1 MSKDI
6 SLIETLKKSDLG
18 SVSTELAEIAI
29 DGVLTEG
36 VLKDIPVVNTLIA
49 TYKAGQSVRDNLFNR
64 KLLRFLNEV
73 SDIPPLERAEVISKL
88 ESSPGDVGEML
99 LLSLDRLDNLVKPE
113 LLAKAFLLLAN
124 DEVSVKEFYDLK
136 TIIENI
142 NMNDVEEIK
151 KFYEDYL
158 YCPNEL
164 ISSLLQTKLAAINEG
179 GIMDHAH
186 PLFKTTKIGRTF
198 LTKVANIELNIKK
211 YT

>member
-29 DGVLTEG
+29 DGAITEG
-36 VLKDIPVVNTLIA
+36 VLKDIPVVNSLIA
-49 TYKAGQSVRDNLFNR
+49 IYKAGQSVRDNLFNR
-64 KLLRFLNEV
+64 KLLRFLNDV
-73 SDIPPLERAEVISKL
+73 GSLSPSERAEVIIKL

-124 DEVSVKEFYDLK
+124 DKVSVKEFYDLK
-136 TIIENI
+136 AIIENI

-164 ISSLLQTKLAAINEG
+164 ISSLLQTKLAAINQA
-179 GIMDHAH
+179 GIRDHAH
-186 PLFKTTKIGRTF
+186 PLFKTTKIGHTF